1 MFETLYKIFQDY
13 GWEGLILGLFGIGI
27 YLLMK
32 YIMNKINKNADSN
45 ANKISE
51 TLTSCI
57 QNQNDLL
64 VKNIGAQNEKL
75 IDFFI
80 NNKSSEQLD
89 HTHKLNERMQ
99 LAQIVNDKIKDIM
112 YYMKSDRVMI
122 IEFHNSN
129 QNLSGI
135 PFAKYSCTYEWFR
148 RGIQPLAS
156 KCTNMSFSSLSS
168 VVMDMQNEEV
178 SQKIYEDIDIIAE
191 SNPSLYGLLDE
202 INVLSIIYNGLY
214 DTYNNLI
221 GLLCVE
227 YHKPIISDNIDNEL
241 IALSNDANTISS
253 ILNLKTKVL

>member
-1 MFETLYKIFQDY
+1 MFETLYEIFKDY
-13 GWEGLILGLFGIGI
+13 GWEGLMLGLFGIGI

-32 YIMNKINKNADSN
+32 YMMNKINKNANSN
-45 ANKISE
+45 ANKIAE

-89 HTHKLNERMQ
+89 HNHKLNERMQ

-168 VVMDMQNEEV
+168 IVMDMQNEEV

-191 SNPSLYGLLDE
+191 ANPSLYGLLDE
-202 INVLSIIYNGLY
+202 INVSSIIYNGLY

-227 YHKPIISDNIDNEL
+227 YHKPISDNIDNEL